1 MTISILHLLWIIP
14 ISAIVGIGIVGIA
27 GQNSKCERESR
38 IYKEGFSDG
47 YNEGIT
53 KNTQKD
59 RP

>member
-1 MTISILHLLWIIP
+1 MMISILHLLWIVP
-14 ISAIVGIGIVGIA
+14 LSAIVGICIVGIA
-27 GQNSKCERESR
+27 EQNSRCERESR